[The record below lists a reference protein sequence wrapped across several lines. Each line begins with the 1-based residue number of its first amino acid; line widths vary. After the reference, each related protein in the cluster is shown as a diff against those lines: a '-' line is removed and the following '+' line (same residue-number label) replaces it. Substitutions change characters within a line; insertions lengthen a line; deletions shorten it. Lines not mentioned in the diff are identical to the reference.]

1 MTHTDLLKT
10 FQWHCLNKKFIYL
23 QQRKP
28 STLSTMNWLI
38 RIKEGLTRTK
48 VDRKVPW
55 SNMIRTSLWTVLLM
69 PRKHWSS
76 HIPTSK
82 IWTLESVPWV
92 SELGRFD
99 CMLSRKEIH
108 CRSNSSVA
116 KHSVFEAAHRYNRDS
131 LGTSHTTTK
140 LDGPV
145 TTRQTWRTV
154 QHFLLNGC
162 CSPHC
167 SATFNMLNELALI
180 PF

>member
-1 MTHTDLLKT
+1 
-10 FQWHCLNKKFIYL
+10 
-23 QQRKP
+23 
-28 STLSTMNWLI
+28 MNWLI
-38 RIKEGLTRTK
+38 RIKKGLTRTK
-48 VDRKVPW
+48 VDRKVTW
-55 SNMIRTSLWTVLLM
+55 SNIIRTSLWTVLLT

-76 HIPTSK
+76 HVPTSK
-82 IWTLESVPWV
+82 IWTLESVPYV

-116 KHSVFEAAHRYNRDS
+116 KHHRFRSSSQTQYS
-131 LGTSHTTTK
+131 LGTIHTTTEIGV
-140 LDGPV
+140 LWQPDEPDA
-145 TTRQTWRTV
+145 RF
-154 QHFLLNGC
+154 QHFLLNEC